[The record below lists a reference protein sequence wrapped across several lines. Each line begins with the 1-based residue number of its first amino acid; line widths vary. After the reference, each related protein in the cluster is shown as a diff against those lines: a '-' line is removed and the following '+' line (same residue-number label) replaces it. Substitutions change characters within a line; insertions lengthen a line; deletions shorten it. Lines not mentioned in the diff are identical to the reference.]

1 MAKSLKV
8 ERLRGLDIN
17 VTPNIRTV
25 DTYAPPAAA
34 DTRNRGTQLVNF
46 ISQLSPQLQDYK
58 KKQDAARDE
67 AALAQVADMNHI
79 RQEDGSYKSFAE
91 MGGDERSLAAYNA
104 YTLAVGKLQGHNVA
118 TSVDQ
123 LAQQGLRDG
132 TLSSLSPQQFEAWME
147 KTTQEHLLG
156 LEDKTNFN
164 QPGFMKGVKENLVG
178 LDALS
183 GAHMTAHYKYQDKQ
197 IAQAIENQLI
207 SDTAKTDWTDA
218 EDIVENVATATDAAI
233 FNNPNVSKTGVNK
246 ARVDVL
252 INKINNAQSRA
263 QVVAIQDAAY
273 MMSQGKGGTV
283 AQTAYYK
290 ARFDEVSE
298 KAYKR
303 IEELEKRFD
312 DDVTD
317 SENNAKA
324 ELTDYIIEQY
334 KNGRHVDDYVLNL
347 NEWESTGLN
356 DAELNQLKKNIHSQ
370 ISETGTVSEERYYQ
384 LREKFEQLQT
394 PREKQA
400 LMHKLVQ
407 SGELAN
413 GAERNVVTTI
423 INAGTGR
430 KNVSPNTG
438 ADYKLMFE
446 AIGKNFGY
454 IYKNGIIVDTLEK
467 ADAPLRDAAF
477 ADLESTYIGLLSGS
491 IPLEDFVSENKWGE
505 LVKESIDKKIPL
517 NLQLVLEDPYAAI
530 ELRKALTAAVLA
542 GKLRPG
548 LLGFPDSSEAS
559 PENKGGKGD
568 GTSESGSN
576 NKGDEENYEVW
587 PPLTEDE

>member
-91 MGGDERSLAAYNA
+91 MGGDERSLAAFNA

-132 TLSSLSPQQFEAWME
+132 TLSSLSRPQFEAWLE

-207 SDTAKTDWTDA
+207 SDTAETDWTDA
-218 EDIVENVATATDAAI
+218 ENIVENVATATDAAI
-233 FNNPNVSKTGVNK
+233 FNNPNVSKTAVNK

-252 INKINNAQSRA
+252 IDKINNAQNRG
-263 QVVAIQDAAY
+263 QVVAIRDAAHR
-273 MMSQGKGGTV
+273 MSQGKGGTV

-303 IEELEKRFD
+303 LELLEKRFED
-312 DDVTD
+312 GVTD
-317 SENNAKA
+317 SENAAK
-324 ELTDYIIEQY
+324 EKLTNYVIEQQQM
-334 KNGRHVDDYVLNL
+334 GIHVDDYVLNPE
-347 NEWESTGLN
+347 EWGNTGLN
-356 DAELNQLKKNIHSQ
+356 AAELNQHKKNLHSQ
-370 ISETGTVSEERYYQ
+370 LSETGTVSEERYYQ

-400 LMHKLVQ
+400 LMYKLVE
-407 SGELAN
+407 SGELRNA
-413 GAERNVVTTI
+413 AERNVVITI
-423 INAGTGR
+423 INASTGR

-467 ADAPLRDAAF
+467 ADAPRRDAAF
-477 ADLESTYIGLLSGS
+477 ADLESMYIGLLSGS
-491 IPLEDFVSENKWGE
+491 IPLEDFISENKRGE
-505 LVKESIDKKIPL
+505 LIKQSIDKGVPL

-530 ELRKALTAAVLA
+530 ELRNSLIAAVLKD
-542 GKLRPG
+542 KLLPG
-548 LLGFPDSSEAS
+548 NSGSDNSTKAS
-559 PENKGGKGD
+559 PENNGGKGD

-576 NKGDEENYEVW
+576 NNGDEENYEVW